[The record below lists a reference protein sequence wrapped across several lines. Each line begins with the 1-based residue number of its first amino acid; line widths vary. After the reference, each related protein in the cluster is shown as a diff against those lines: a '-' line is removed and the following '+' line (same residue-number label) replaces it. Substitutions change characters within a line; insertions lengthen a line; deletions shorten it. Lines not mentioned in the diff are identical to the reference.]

1 MPNVLKLTAEN
12 SAELLNTGAYDAG
25 ALMRLQSATVSAGP
39 FADVSGTGSTPT
51 TALVAGTRIYTGYDP
66 AGTSTTW
73 YRTRFENSGGTR
85 VSDWSTVFQVS
96 AQGSGLLASL
106 YDLKQWL
113 DRNASTDT
121 ADDEALLELLIQCGD
136 YVSLYCERT
145 FAPDPV
151 TVYTFDGFSALRGD
165 RVLPVRRGIRSVT
178 TLEVAT
184 NTGGTLTAANAADVF
199 LRPTDGE
206 RALGWPPTE
215 IWLSDIPVGSVTY
228 FYPGFANVR
237 VTGAFGFAAVP
248 RDIELIVL
256 TMAGKR
262 WLSRQA
268 GQTDIVGTGESG
280 QPIVRPALSRPDMET
295 LNWYRGEWVA

>member
-1 MPNVLKLTAEN
+1 
-12 SAELLNTGAYDAG
+12 
-25 ALMRLQSATVSAGP
+25 MRLQWSATSTGA

-51 TALVAGTRIYTGYDP
+51 IALVSGTRIYTGYDP

-96 AQGSGLLASL
+96 ALGSGLLASL

-113 DRNASTDT
+113 DRNNASDT

-136 YVSLYCERT
+136 HVSSYTHRT

-151 TVYTFDGFSALRGD
+151 GVYTFDGFSAIRGG
-165 RVLPVRRGIRSVT
+165 RALPIRRGIRSVT
-178 TLEVAT
+178 TLKVAT
-184 NTGGTLTAANAADVF
+184 TTGGTLTTVSASDIF
-199 LRPTDGE
+199 LRPVDGE
-206 RALGWPPTE
+206 RNIGWPPTE
-215 IWLSDIPVGSVTY
+215 IWLSDIPTGSVSW
-228 FYPGFANVR
+228 FYPGFNNVE

-248 RDIELIVL
+248 RDIELITL
-256 TMAGKR
+256 TLAGKR

-268 GQTDIVGTGESG
+268 GQADIVGTGEAGMPVVS
-280 QPIVRPALSRPDMET
+280 RFLSRPDMAT
-295 LNWYRGEWVA
+295 LDWYKGDWVA